1 MEILEQ
7 EDSAILVRLNFS
19 EIVALSNALNE
30 SLEHLEEWEF
40 ETRMGVS
47 CEQVRVL
54 LATFNQIQSP

>member
-7 EDSAILVRLNFS
+7 ESDAVLVRLSFR
-19 EIVALSNALNE
+19 EIVALNNGLNE

-47 CEQVRVL
+47 RDQVRAL
-54 LATFNQIQSP
+54 LATFNGVRIP

>member
-7 EDSAILVRLNFS
+7 EGNAILARLNFI

-47 CEQVRVL
+47 CDQVRVL
-54 LATFNQIQSP
+54 LATFNKIQTP

>member
-7 EDSAILVRLNFS
+7 EGDSILARLNFS

-40 ETRMGVS
+40 ETRMGAS
-47 CEQVRVL
+47 CDQVRVL
-54 LATFNQIQSP
+54 LATFNKVQSP

>member
-7 EDSAILVRLNFS
+7 EGNTILARLNFS
-19 EIVALSNALNE
+19 EILALSNALNE

-47 CEQVRVL
+47 CDQVRIL
-54 LATFNQIQSP
+54 LSTFNKVQSP